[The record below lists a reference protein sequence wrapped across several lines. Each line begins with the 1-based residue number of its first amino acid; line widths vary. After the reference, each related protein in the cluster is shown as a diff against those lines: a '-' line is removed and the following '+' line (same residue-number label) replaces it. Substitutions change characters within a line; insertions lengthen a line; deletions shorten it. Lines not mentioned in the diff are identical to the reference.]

1 MFARRLLL
9 LVLSREGEGSWR
21 DPPPEEEEV
30 VVIDKCA
37 SSNTVASR
45 CTAPSA
51 RTRS

>member
-21 DPPPEEEEV
+21 DPPDEEEV